1 MGPVSKLLL
10 SFVALF
16 TTFLVLD
23 LSQGQARGPAVE
35 AMAAIAIDQNKP
47 ADPKKIQG
55 FDFNQPAAAAVVA
68 APKQTIMNIPV
79 AAKTPKQTLLFIGIV
94 MVLLPLTIWVG
105 IMKNLKGDDTE
116 LLRKVEK
123 LPHKNKFSKKE
134 KDQDSYP
141 KAS

>member
-35 AMAAIAIDQNKP
+35 AMASIAIDQHKP
-47 ADPKKIQG
+47 ADPKKIEG
-55 FDFNQPAAAAVVA
+55 FDFSQSSPVVVA
-68 APKQTIMNIPV
+68 APKQTIMDIPV

-105 IMKNLKGDDTE
+105 IMKNLKGDDSE

-123 LPHKNKFSKKE
+123 LPLKNKFSKKE